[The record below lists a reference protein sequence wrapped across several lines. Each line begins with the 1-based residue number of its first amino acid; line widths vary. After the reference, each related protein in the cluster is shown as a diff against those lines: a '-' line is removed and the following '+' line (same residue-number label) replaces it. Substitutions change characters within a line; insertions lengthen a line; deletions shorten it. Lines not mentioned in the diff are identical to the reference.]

1 MRDGSSIYDLPGV
14 YALMLEQMREAGIL
28 SPYAVLPEWPEAAG
42 MSMAAWLTA
51 VLDAVLAGRQ
61 R

>member
-28 SPYAVLPEWPEAAG
+28 SPYAVLPEWTAAAG
-42 MSMAAWLTA
+42 MSMAEWLTA
-51 VLDAVLAGRQ
+51 VLDAVLAGRP